1 VPARGL
7 AGLADAPTIAAN
19 PQAGARGVNDP
30 KTVDIAA
37 HVLAGEVPAGAR
49 LIRWLED
56 DDPRGAAVLA
66 QLYPHT
72 GRARVVG
79 ITGAPGAGKSTLAGM
94 LIGELRA
101 RGQKVGVVAV
111 DPSSP
116 FSGGAVLGDRIRMQ
130 QHAAD
135 PGVFIRSMGSRG
147 QHGGLARAS
156 FDALLVL
163 DAMGYDTILVETVG
177 VGQEEI
183 EIVSLA
189 DTTLI
194 VAVPGLG
201 DEVQAIKAGL
211 MEAGDVFVLNKAD
224 RDGAPETQRQLELAL
239 HLRTQHHG
247 DGAWVPPV
255 IPAVAARREG
265 GGAVVDAID
274 AHTQS
279 LRASGE
285 ITARRSARAYAV
297 FHKLLR
303 DAATRRLLEAALAR
317 PDAAALIEGVRS
329 LAIDP
334 HAAAAQLVERLS
346 LAGS

>member
-1 VPARGL
+1 MLPP
-7 AGLADAPTIAAN
+7 DS
-19 PQAGARGVNDP
+19 D
-30 KTVDIAA
+30 DIARR
-37 HVLAGEVPAGAR
+37 VLSGEVPAGAR

-56 DDPRGAAVLA
+56 DDPRGSAALSS
-66 QLYPHT
+66 LYPHT

-101 RGQKVGVVAV
+101 RGQRVGVVAV

-163 DAMGYDTILVETVG
+163 DVMGYDTILVETVG

-211 MEAGDVFVLNKAD
+211 MEAGDIFVLNKAD
-224 RDGAPETQRQLELAL
+224 REGAPETQRQLELAL
-239 HLRTQHHG
+239 HLRTQYQA
-247 DGAWVPPV
+247 DTAWVPPV

-265 GGAVVDAID
+265 GAAVLDAID
-274 AHTQS
+274 AHTRS
-279 LRASGE
+279 LHASGE
-285 ITARRSARAYAV
+285 IAARRSARAYAV
-297 FHKLLR
+297 FQKLLR
-303 DAATRRLLEAALAR
+303 DAATRRLLDAALAR

-329 LAIDP
+329 LSIDP
-334 HAAAAQLVERLS
+334 HAAAEQLVARLR

>member
-1 VPARGL
+1 MSS
-7 AGLADAPTIAAN
+7 ADTP
-19 PQAGARGVNDP
+19 
-30 KTVDIAA
+30 DIAA
-37 HVLAGEVPAGAR
+37 RVLAGEVPAGAR

-56 DDPRGAAVLA
+56 DDPRGACALSA
-66 QLYPHT
+66 LYPHT

-183 EIVSLA
+183 EIVALA

-224 RDGAPETQRQLELAL
+224 RDGAPETQRQLELAI
-239 HLRTQHHG
+239 HLRTQHQG
-247 DGAWVPPV
+247 ESAWVPPV

-265 GGAVVDAID
+265 GAAVVEAIE
-274 AHTQS
+274 AHTRA
-279 LRASGE
+279 LHASGE
-285 ITARRSARAYAV
+285 IRSRRSARAYAV

-303 DAATRRLLEAALAR
+303 DAAARRLLDAALAR
-317 PDAAALIEGVRS
+317 PDAAALIDRVRA

-334 HAAAAQLVERLS
+334 HAAAEQLVARLE
-346 LAGS
+346 LAGD

>member
-1 VPARGL
+1 MTARGM
-7 AGLADAPTIAAN
+7 AE
-19 PQAGARGVNDP
+19 R
-30 KTVDIAA
+30 
-37 HVLAGEVPAGAR
+37 VLAREVAAGAR

-56 DDPRGAAVLA
+56 DDPRGAEVLA

-79 ITGAPGAGKSTLAGM
+79 ITGSPGAGKSTLAGM
-94 LIGELRA
+94 LIGELRR
-101 RGQKVGVVAV
+101 RGRRVGVVAV

-116 FSGGAVLGDRIRMQ
+116 FTGGAVLGDRVRMQ

-135 PGVFIRSMGSRG
+135 PDVFIRSMGSRG

-211 MEAGDVFVLNKAD
+211 MEAGDIFVLNKAD
-224 RDGAPETQRQLELAL
+224 REGASQAQRQLELAL
-239 HLRTQHHG
+239 HLRTQHQPEG
-247 DGAWVPPV
+247 GWIPPV
-255 IPAVAARREG
+255 IPAVASKCEG
-265 GGAVVDAID
+265 AAAVVDALD
-274 AHTQS
+274 AHAQALVES
-279 LRASGE
+279 DAL
-285 ITARRSARAYAV
+285 TARRAARAYAV
-297 FHKLLR
+297 FLKLLR
-303 DAATRRLLEAALAR
+303 DAATRRLLDAALAR
-317 PDAAALIEGVRS
+317 PDAAALIEAVRD
-329 LAIDP
+329 LTLDP
-334 HAAAAQLVERLS
+334 HAAAQRLVARLE
-346 LAGS
+346 LAAP